1 LKDSGEIDHA
11 AVDAASELC
20 AATPTPRRV
29 RITGRL
35 PMVAAKQA
43 VLKLDV
49 KEGVFVTAIWE
60 GHQPVEN
67 LKDYFNRDVVLEGAG
82 VFRASGSLL
91 RIDADAIALAG
102 SQDEFFRQLPAA
114 GCPGLRGDDPVAPRR
129 KVAVS
134 SNSRKH
140 SCRGI

>member
-1 LKDSGEIDHA
+1 LKDSGEIDQA

-91 RIDADAIALAG
+91 RIDAD
-102 SQDEFFRQLPAA
+102 EFFRQLPAA